1 MSEQSDWREN
11 GVRIVRSHELDSNT
25 PQTSGMTRAARHQP
39 RQSRRQQTLGWYG
52 QYPSGRQNR
61 RPPSRRIGKCYLCR
75 QWQGTH
81 ALGR

>member
-25 PQTSGMTRAARHQP
+25 PQTPGMTRAAAINHAKVGANKP
-39 RQSRRQQTLGWYG
+39 LGRYG
-52 QYPSGRQNR
+52 QYSSGRQNR